1 MTLIAQ
7 VKTARYFKA
16 PQHHRIIMASTINI
30 TVDGIP
36 DGARDIVL
44 NKSDGTPVINESVTV
59 TGGKITFDLPTVNPG
74 ETLKGYAHDGLAT
87 ILRAAYLEGVTI
99 SDSGIGELYNTVELF
114 NTVELHA

>member
-1 MTLIAQ
+1 
-7 VKTARYFKA
+7 
-16 PQHHRIIMASTINI
+16 MASTIDI

-44 NKSDGTPVINESVTV
+44 NKSDGTPVINESTTV
-59 TGGKITFDLPTVNPG
+59 TGGKITFDLPTINPG

-87 ILRAAYLEGVTI
+87 ILRAAYLEGVTF

-114 NTVELHA
+114 DTVELHA